1 MLYWNSSIKA
11 NSKIRRMHARL
22 VAEKRA
28 KKSRENERE
37 EKKQEQKNRDRTS
50 WKEKETQS
58 KHTVH
63 GVSISIS
70 YPVCGSK
77 CVHICQWNQFV
88 KLIFY
93 SIPLDRIKCDKEVEL
108 NSIEKNL
115 HTYNSFLYP
124 LKLGARARWRTQF
137 QCNIIVWALWWSYQL
152 LLNICE
158 ESLGNIGFYV
168 SIEALRMGKK
178 VVIFY
183 SDIENYFFKNIGF
196 ALQIFSSWNSMI
208 ALRFNTKEHLFKS
221 DWIKN

>member
-1 MLYWNSSIKA
+1 MG
-11 NSKIRRMHARL
+11 
-22 VAEKRA
+22 EKRA
-28 KKSRENERE
+28 NKSRENESQRE
-37 EKKQEQKNRDRTS
+37 KVRESERKGERKKKQERKKQRPNEPKREN
-50 WKEKETQS
+50 EIETQS

-124 LKLGARARWRTQF
+124 LKLGARVR
-137 QCNIIVWALWWSYQL
+137 
-152 LLNICE
+152 
-158 ESLGNIGFYV
+158 
-168 SIEALRMGKK
+168 
-178 VVIFY
+178 
-183 SDIENYFFKNIGF
+183 
-196 ALQIFSSWNSMI
+196 
-208 ALRFNTKEHLFKS
+208 
-221 DWIKN
+221 